1 MHVHVYVFISVRIYA
16 YLFLSVRL
24 FGVLLGLY
32 NKFIERRM

>member
-32 NKFIERRM
+32 NKFM